1 MLGWVRLRLKL
12 RLNQSVAYQHSM
24 ITCQSAD
31 DNIHCFHCLCFHGD
45 REFFCVRCV
54 HRPIWWIRMWSNYCE
69 WRQRFAQRDICISNV
84 RKSRG
89 SRTSVSVHVYR
100 RPRGTRSS
108 GLPRLQSTRNATRV
122 RFFLFLTILSK
133 FYVFF
138 LDFPPLPFCSIWL
151 SSYRPPWLVSSVWR
165 YRQVST
171 FITWP
176 SLMAFSRGKREK
188 SFPLVNRR
196 RRWESRRL
204 RSITRPPHPTP
215 LPPLS
220 RTHTHCRRSF

>member
-54 HRPIWWIRMWSNYCE
+54 HRPIWWIRMWSDYCE

-133 FYVFF
+133 FYVCFF
-138 LDFPPLPFCSIWL
+138 GFPAPPILFDLIVVISTALTRVISLAL
-151 SSYRPPWLVSSVWR
+151 SSSFDFYH
-165 YRQVST
+165 
-171 FITWP
+171 
-176 SLMAFSRGKREK
+176 MAVLNGLFEGKKREI
-188 SFPLVNRR
+188 L
-196 RRWESRRL
+196 
-204 RSITRPPHPTP
+204 SI
-215 LPPLS
+215 S
-220 RTHTHCRRSF
+220 